1 MSLLP
6 SASHDAPSHKD
17 QHLSDTDA
25 DDEEEVIQEDHSV
38 GAEKSR
44 QVYIGSGNDKKVL
57 YLLCIGLN
65 CPDRNEEP
73 LFLFETEPWSLLPKS
88 CMVRPK
94 NMEYVHDIMRR
105 AKLYN
110 TVPLPR
116 ARKWNRVQTMEW
128 LQQNPICNH
137 ADIELLTN

>member
-1 MSLLP
+1 
-6 SASHDAPSHKD
+6 
-17 QHLSDTDA
+17 
-25 DDEEEVIQEDHSV
+25 
-38 GAEKSR
+38 
-44 QVYIGSGNDKKVL
+44 
-57 YLLCIGLN
+57 
-65 CPDRNEEP
+65 
-73 LFLFETEPWSLLPKS
+73 
-88 CMVRPK
+88 MVRPK

-116 ARKWNRVQTMEW
+116 ARNWNRVQTMEW